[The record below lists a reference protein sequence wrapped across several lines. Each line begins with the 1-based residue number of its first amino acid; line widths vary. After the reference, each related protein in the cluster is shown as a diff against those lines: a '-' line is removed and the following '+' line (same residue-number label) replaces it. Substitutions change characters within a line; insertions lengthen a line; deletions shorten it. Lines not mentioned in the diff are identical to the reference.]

1 MICGIISQAKLKKG
15 DVIMH
20 TASCPLENELFKS
33 VYAKTPDYIREL
45 NLIDFNEKGEFT
57 FLLKKEHLEP
67 YDEEKN
73 PQGLGLKEW
82 FANYAKEAKVSTA
95 GIRGPQNI
103 LFPQDT
109 RFPINLVGIVLAT
122 LAKALVAKD
131 KYPDKKIVKIAG
143 REVRY
148 NSAMFLE
155 AIARIQAAN
164 DIVTLLPNEKKSIPI
179 WLASFLAFKLDLLG
193 GEYIT
198 SSHGI
203 SVKNA
208 TKDLNSQGSQYL
220 PEESLEFVNKIQ
232 QIFDETER
240 VGYYAINFASAHN
253 DKIDQKVMKKL
264 NDGVDLYVEY
274 LKSGVAKDSNLE
286 LIKNHPGKIV
296 IENVGGS
303 AYRTLSRVL
312 EQLGIAEKFD
322 WLNIEED
329 PFFHGIGK
337 FNKTPKGENA
347 FYDYSVDATVIA
359 RKPDGETFFPV
370 IETMDYENNIRN
382 YPMGTTVLITD
393 PDHDR
398 LTIVQKERVKNI
410 ELFEKHGIDYVR
422 IDARTILAVF
432 TANQSFLM
440 LMDFWAKQLKAQKL
454 WDKHPRFI
462 IKTTASAKSWDEWAA
477 KNGVKVVNVPVG
489 FKEIANIMKKVE
501 LQLKNAP
508 KKPVIVDDVF
518 GNPINL
524 GVNPRLLFGGEESG
538 GMIMGTED
546 LIKSMHGREAIA
558 MREKSATEAIIVASA
573 LVSQLGKKTLAENL
587 IHILKENGIVAQY
600 DTRVDIA
607 YYNESEPDIEKL
619 KAEKVLGEEKRTK
632 NDLFYLSMAIAVR
645 KGLMTLE
652 DVQKVLADAFK
663 ELDFSNLTAI
673 KFVGDGTYLDFTD
686 KYIEIRPSG
695 TDAKTKAYGGGS
707 DRENIQTFAGILGN
721 YSGDRTE
728 LHQKFI
734 SDDFYANAKETALD
748 YYLDFVNKD
757 ANNEK
762 FEIPD
767 YKELF

>member
-1 MICGIISQAKLKKG
+1 
-15 DVIMH
+15 MH

-33 VYAKTPDYIREL
+33 VYAKTPDYIKEL
-45 NLIDFNEKGEFT
+45 NLIDFNEKEEFT

-67 YDEEKN
+67 YDAEKN
-73 PQGLGLKEW
+73 PLGLGLKEW

-122 LAKALVAKD
+122 LAKALVANE
-131 KYPDKKIVKIAG
+131 KYPDKQIVKVAG

-148 NSAMFLE
+148 NSATYLE

-164 DIVTLLPNEKKSIPI
+164 DIVTLLPYEKKSIPI

-220 PEESLEFVNKIQ
+220 PEESMEFVNKIQ
-232 QIFDETER
+232 EIFDETEK
-240 VGYYAINFASAHN
+240 VGYYAINFASAH
-253 DKIDQKVMKKL
+253 DEKIDQKVMKKL

-286 LIKNHPGKIV
+286 LIKKHPGKIV

-312 EQLGIAEKFD
+312 DKLGIADKFD

-337 FNKTPKGENA
+337 YNKTPDGENA

-370 IETMDYENNIRN
+370 IETLDYENNIRN
-382 YPMGTTVLITD
+382 YPMGTVVLITD

-398 LTIVQKERVKNI
+398 LTITQKERVKNM
-410 ELFEKHGIDYVR
+410 ELFEQQGIDYVR
-422 IDARTILAVF
+422 VDARTILAVF
-432 TANQSFLM
+432 SANQAFLM

-477 KNGVKVVNVPVG
+477 KNDVKVVNVPVG
-489 FKEIANIMKKVE
+489 FKEIANVMKKVE
-501 LQLKNAP
+501 LQLQKAP
-508 KKPVIVDDVF
+508 KKPVIVEDVF
-518 GNPINL
+518 GNEINL

-546 LIKSMHGREAIA
+546 LIQSMHGRKAIA

-573 LVSQLGKKTLAENL
+573 LVSQLGKKTLAEHFINL
-587 IHILKENGIVAQY
+587 LKENNITAKY

-619 KAEKVLGEEKRTK
+619 KAEKLLGEEKRTK
-632 NDLFYLSMAIAVR
+632 NDLFYLSMAIAVK

-652 DVQKVLADAFK
+652 NVKEVLADTFK
-663 ELDFSNLTAI
+663 ELDFSNLTDI
-673 KFVGDGTYLDFTD
+673 KFVGDGTYLNFSD

-695 TDAKTKAYGGGS
+695 TDAKTKAYGGGA
-707 DRENIQTFAGILGN
+707 DKENIETFAGILGN

-728 LHQKFI
+728 LHKKFI
-734 SDDFYANAKETALD
+734 PQDFYENSKETALN

-757 ANNEK
+757 ANNEI

-767 YKELF
+767 YTELFS